1 MYTFKIG
8 IPAEVHDTFVKNHPL
23 CNLLQSSSWAKV
35 KDNWGSEIVG
45 VYEKDTLVA
54 SSLVL
59 IKPLPA
65 GFTMLYTPRG
75 PVMDYTNERLVS
87 YFMAELKKFGK
98 KKRALFIKMDPAVH
112 YQDFHL
118 GEEHQPHAEAT
129 AIIETL
135 KEAGAKY
142 QGLTMDMGAT
152 IQPRFQANIYREDFS
167 EEQLSK
173 STKKMIKTAE
183 KKGVVVQQGHVDFV
197 DEFEKVI
204 QSTMERQHISLR
216 NSDYFKNL
224 LNIYPEDSFIMLA
237 QVNLKERLDST
248 RQRYDKNQ
256 KDLSNLKE
264 NQVKKRHNLEELDAS
279 LTRELKELEE
289 NIAEAGEIVTVA
301 GALAVTFGPTSEI
314 LYAGL
319 DDRYKRYM
327 PTYVTWR
334 DAIQECFNR
343 GCESCNMGGLE
354 GSLNDGLIKF
364 KANFN
369 PTINE
374 FIGEFD
380 LPVNK
385 LLFKASEYAYKLRK
399 QKK

>member
-135 KEAGAKY
+135 KKAGAKY

-216 NSDYFKNL
+216 NSDYFKKL

-289 NIAEAGEIVTVA
+289 NILTLVERCVKENLDLDSKEAIELVNLHQKWIKMTWNKYSVEA
-301 GALAVTFGPTSEI
+301 HKSLAMMYTMDERFKEYYDKNVEGCTDYLS
-314 LYAGL
+314 
-319 DDRYKRYM
+319 M
-327 PTYVTWR
+327 
-334 DAIQECFNR
+334 AIEN
-343 GCESCNMGGLE
+343 NL
-354 GSLNDGLIKF
+354 
-364 KANFN
+364 
-369 PTINE
+369 
-374 FIGEFD
+374 
-380 LPVNK
+380 
-385 LLFKASEYAYKLRK
+385 
-399 QKK
+399 